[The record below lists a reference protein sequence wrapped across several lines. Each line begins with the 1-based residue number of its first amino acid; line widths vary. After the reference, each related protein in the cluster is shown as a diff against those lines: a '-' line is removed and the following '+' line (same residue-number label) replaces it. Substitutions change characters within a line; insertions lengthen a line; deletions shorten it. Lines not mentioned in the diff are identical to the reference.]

1 MAGRRKVLAA
11 AALWGACAW
20 FLSLDV
26 DFLVTNLRNAPHWL
40 LQGFRALF
48 MGVSV
53 AMGYAIYRK
62 YLLEIRTRSEKY
74 AKIREEIRR
83 LLADLLTTPD
93 EDLIR
98 QLHRTIKR
106 IEQGSNVTTPKP
118 LTQVRKEKSQRLRET
133 RASNMTIRRQIL
145 TSSQSTQEGL
155 DIERERCRSLCCMKQ
170 PDGLEKRGPT
180 PDAITVLRSEDR
192 GRKVNLS

>member
-1 MAGRRKVLAA
+1 VASRRKVLAA

-26 DFLVTNLRNAPHWL
+26 DFLVTRLRNAPHWL
-40 LQGFRALF
+40 LQGSRALV

-53 AMGYAIYRK
+53 AIGYAMYRK
-62 YLLEIRTRSEKY
+62 YLLELRTRSQKY
-74 AKIREEIRR
+74 SEIREQIRR

-106 IEQGSNVTTPKP
+106 IERLLKRHDPQAPHLDEEQKKP
-118 LTQVRKEKSQRLRET
+118 E
-133 RASNMTIRRQIL
+133 A
-145 TSSQSTQEGL
+145 
-155 DIERERCRSLCCMKQ
+155 
-170 PDGLEKRGPT
+170 
-180 PDAITVLRSEDR
+180 A
-192 GRKVNLS
+192 

>member
-1 MAGRRKVLAA
+1 VAGRRKVLAA

-26 DFLVTNLRNAPHWL
+26 DLLVSDLRNVPHWL

-53 AMGYAIYRK
+53 ALGYAIYRK

-74 AKIREEIRR
+74 DEIREQIRR
-83 LLADLLTTPD
+83 LLAALLTTPD

-106 IEQGSNVTTPKP
+106 IEQVLKRHDPLAAHLGEERKKPKVKHWP
-118 LTQVRKEKSQRLRET
+118 
-133 RASNMTIRRQIL
+133 A
-145 TSSQSTQEGL
+145 
-155 DIERERCRSLCCMKQ
+155 
-170 PDGLEKRGPT
+170 
-180 PDAITVLRSEDR
+180 A
-192 GRKVNLS
+192 